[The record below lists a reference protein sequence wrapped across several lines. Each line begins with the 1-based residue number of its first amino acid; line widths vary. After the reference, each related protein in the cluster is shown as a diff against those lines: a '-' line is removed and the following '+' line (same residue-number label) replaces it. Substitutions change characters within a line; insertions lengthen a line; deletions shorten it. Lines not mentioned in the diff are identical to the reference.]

1 MNFLI
6 NLLGLKEYL
15 NKKCN
20 HLSKGNKRKLCFII
34 SILKNPKLLLLDNP
48 TVGIDTKSR
57 KLIWKY
63 LKKLDHKY
71 NMILVSNDIE
81 EIEYLCDQIS
91 ILKKGQLNI
100 NENIEKLKM
109 KYSISYFFKLDIKKE
124 NNIYENND
132 DLFEK
137 LIKKIKNLD
146 KLDNDFKND
155 YECLHKLNQIIEY
168 LGNNYRDIEF
178 NNSYYDNYS
187 LQFIIQIDDEK
198 KGTLF
203 ALILNLKNKF
213 NFILDF
219 SIQNESLEKIIPDL
233 YDS

>member
-1 MNFLI
+1 
-6 NLLGLKEYL
+6 
-15 NKKCN
+15 
-20 HLSKGNKRKLCFII
+20 
-34 SILKNPKLLLLDNP
+34 
-48 TVGIDTKSR
+48 
-57 KLIWKY
+57 
-63 LKKLDHKY
+63 
-71 NMILVSNDIE
+71 
-81 EIEYLCDQIS
+81 
-91 ILKKGQLNI
+91 
-100 NENIEKLKM
+100 M
-109 KYSISYFFKLDIKKE
+109 KYSIGYFFKLDIKKE

-155 YECLHKLNQIIEY
+155 YECLYKLNQIIEY